1 IFYKTITIRIFF
13 VIWYQILSAIL
24 LGFFIYFFTF
34 NCFVKNLFN
43 GKKIKFNLI
52 SESGVAKALNFIGES
67 EDIF

>member
-1 IFYKTITIRIFF
+1 MISDDEKDPNGY
-13 VIWYQILSAIL
+13 
-24 LGFFIYFFTF
+24 
-34 NCFVKNLFN
+34 CFVKNLFN